1 MPCSLDSLLDVAKR
15 LRLTPMIRYA
25 IELEQDVTTANL
37 SHAEYLAKLLHCE
50 WKDATKKHSKDG
62 CNRPISVMPMRAL
75 HELTGMQIAQSIDR
89 CSTLWRPMITSDS
102 TRTSSL
108 PALLVAAR
116 LGWLTRL
123 DTQLAW
129 PDSELST
136 IAWLRCSR
144 NTSVYAL
151 KTRQSAADSICR
163 AWENLIC

>member
-1 MPCSLDSLLDVAKR
+1 MPCSLDSLLAVAKR

-25 IELEQDVTTANL
+25 MELEQDVTTANL

-50 WKDATKKHSKDG
+50 CERRDEE
-62 CNRPISVMPMRAL
+62 AL
-75 HELTGMQIAQSIDR
+75 KRRLLQIAKSIDR

-108 PALLVAAR
+108 PARPVAAR

-163 AWENLIC
+163 AWGNLIY

>member
-15 LRLTPMIRYA
+15 LRLTPMSGTPQNLNKMSRRQICLTPSISRSCC
-25 IELEQDVTTANL
+25 TAN
-37 SHAEYLAKLLHCE
+37 A
-50 WKDATKKHSKDG
+50 KDATKKLSKDG

-75 HELTGMQIAQSIDR
+75 HELTGMQIAKSIDR

-108 PALLVAAR
+108 PALPVAAR

>member
-15 LRLTPMIRYA
+15 MRVPPMIRYA
-25 IELEQDVTTANL
+25 MELEQESRRQICLTPSISRNCCTAN
-37 SHAEYLAKLLHCE
+37 A
-50 WKDATKKHSKDG
+50 KDATKKLSKDG

-75 HELTGMQIAQSIDR
+75 HELTGMQIAKSIDL
-89 CSTLWRPMITSDS
+89 CSTLWLPMITSDS

-108 PALLVAAR
+108 PVLPVTAR

-136 IAWLRCSR
+136 IAWPRCSR